1 MMSFKYKIFK
11 LKASMKINKNLIYKN
26 LNYKIY
32 RIIFYKKIIIYFSL
46 NNNIKCIMN
55 NLFDNII
62 LS

>member
-11 LKASMKINKNLIYKN
+11 LKASMKINKNLLNKN

-46 NNNIKCIMN
+46 NNNNKCIMN